1 VAAPSEAKAQTGWS
15 VRHNPC
21 SCQSMS
27 RRSSLFNARSKKTN
41 RGNLRNNSTAAEA
54 VLWTYLH
61 RRKLFGKKFRRQSS
75 VGPYIV
81 DFYCAECRLVI
92 ELAGAPHFGP
102 NSDEYDQQRTEYLE
116 RAGLKVIR
124 FENRDVRDNIEFVLQ
139 TIKQHLRPNW
149 TTPSAPS
156 LRSAHPL
163 FRLRPI
169 GLALRALLC
178 EEGNGSSRPPNC
190 FSNPL
195 LTYPNPL
202 LAYAN
207 PRLADPNLPSSL
219 WKLDLAQHR
228 NHLVVDL
235 PVGGHDLFSID

>member
-1 VAAPSEAKAQTGWS
+1 MAAPSEAKAQTGWS

-156 LRSAHPL
+156 LGSAQP
-163 FRLRPI
+163 P
-169 GLALRALLC
+169 LLC
-178 EEGNGSSRPPNC
+178 EEGNGSSRPPTC
-190 FSNPL
+190 F
-195 LTYPNPL
+195 PNPL
-202 LAYAN
+202 LAYPN
-207 PRLADPNLPSSL
+207 PRLADPNFPSSL